1 MSKFY
6 LSVFMLFWSV
16 LLAIVGIQQK
26 RIVAAQTRVITV
38 QSSTIMRLHRIVE
51 KQGALIDWHGRR
63 LTQLERPNEPVYQ
76 PRNPGR
82 LGQIGSA
89 D

>member
-1 MSKFY
+1 MNNAK
-6 LSVFMLFWSV
+6 SV
-16 LLAIVGIQQK
+16 LVLLL
-26 RIVAAQTRVITV
+26 VITLIV
-38 QSSTIMRLHRIVE
+38 QSLVTFSAINEIIVNRKNIATLNRIIE